1 MIIKSKFN
9 IQTIL
14 ISPLDWGLGHTTRCI
29 PIVKALL
36 LLNYNVYISCNND
49 QKKLLQAE
57 VENVTFLLL
66 DGYNIKYSLN
76 KKLFALSILKQLP
89 KIIKVIKFEHWWLQK
104 TIKKYNID
112 VVISDNRYGLHTT
125 KVPCVF
131 ITHQLL
137 IKAPFVLIEKYLQ
150 KINYHF
156 INKYTQCWVP
166 DFEFSQNIAG
176 ALSHPKKM
184 PSIPV
189 KYIGPLTRFEKKNT
203 LEKKYD
209 YCFVLSGPEP
219 QRSILEA
226 IILNDINTI
235 FGKILL
241 VRGFPNGQEHL
252 LSTDALVIKNH
263 LNTSELGEAMQQ
275 SDYIITRSGYTTIM
289 ELLWLE
295 KKSIVIPTP
304 GQTEQ
309 EYLAE
314 KLMQQGWCYSVSQ
327 SQFKLAT
334 AINNARQFT
343 YQLPTTA
350 ASNLNTCIANLMQ
363 NILS

>member
-1 MIIKSKFN
+1 MLK
-9 IQTIL
+9 
-14 ISPLDWGLGHTTRCI
+14 
-29 PIVKALL
+29 
-36 LLNYNVYISCNND
+36 
-49 QKKLLQAE
+49 AE
-57 VENVTFLLL
+57 VKNVTFLLL
-66 DGYNIKYSLN
+66 DGYNIKYSLQ

-104 TIKKYNID
+104 IIEKYNID

-137 IKAPFVLIEKYLQ
+137 IKAPFALLEKYLQ

-166 DFEFSQNIAG
+166 DFEFLQNIAG
-176 ALSHPKKM
+176 VLSHPKKM

-241 VRGFPNGQEHL
+241 VRGLPNGQEHL

-263 LNTSELGEAMQQ
+263 LNSFELGEAMQQ
-275 SDYIITRSGYTTIM
+275 SDYIITRSGYTTVM